1 MILILIK
8 YITSKL
14 AGKQGLLLVDA
25 PEELGG
31 VGGDFLSAMIVNE
44 ETGYHNTSALGL
56 VF

>member
-8 YITSKL
+8 YITWKL

-44 ETGYHNTSALGL
+44 ETGYHNTSALG
-56 VF
+56 